1 MSLKHNPFLQKKS
14 EPILIKK
21 KIRIFDNPPETQKET
36 ISDDIKTVSTD
47 TVSKRAETISD
58 DIKTVSTDTDINFD
72 TVSDTV
78 SKFKKIKPSLLE
90 LLILKQMVLRL
101 ENGISQFQTTQI
113 SAAVGTTL
121 GGARNSLNRLK
132 AKGLIENI
140 GFQKGN
146 RIGSTSY
153 KINPKVFEYL
163 RALNSSKETISKET
177 ISNDTVSETIS
188 HYSKKEELNYLLT
201 ENLKQ
206 IGVRTFHLEMFKGSA
221 CELSE
226 LIEHFSF
233 SIDNNEIKIANKLSL
248 FVSLL
253 RDGKQWISEKYLQTM
268 NEELSKNQAR
278 MNQLNE
284 MNKQKKE
291 QELRDSYKNFI
302 EKNPEFKELVQSKNK
317 SFNISEEVMENLL
330 YSEWKNQYGV

>member
-21 KIRIFDNPPETQKET
+21 KIRIFDNPPEIQKET
-36 ISDDIKTVSTD
+36 ISVDIKTIPTD
-47 TVSKRAETISD
+47 TISNRAETISV
-58 DIKTVSTDTDINFD
+58 DIKTISTDIDINFD

-78 SKFKKIKPSLLE
+78 SNYKKIKPSLLE

-113 SAAVGTTL
+113 STAVGTTL

-132 AKGLIENI
+132 AKGLIENT

-146 RIGSTSY
+146 RVGSTSY

-177 ISNDTVSETIS
+177 ISTDTVSETIS
-188 HYSKKEELNYLLT
+188 HYSKKEELNSYLP

-206 IGVRTFHLEMFKGSA
+206 IGVRKFHLEMFKGSA
-221 CELSE
+221 GELSE
-226 LIEHFSF
+226 LMEHFSF

-268 NEELSKNQAR
+268 NEEISKNQLR
-278 MNQLNE
+278 MLKFE
-284 MNKQKKE
+284 EIKKQKKE
-291 QELRDSYKNFI
+291 NELKEKYNEFLG
-302 EKNPEFKELVQSKNK
+302 KNPEFIESVKSKNK
-317 SFNISEEVMENLL
+317 NFNISEEIIDNMSF
-330 YSEWKNQYGV
+330 SEWKIQNEL

>member
-21 KIRIFDNPPETQKET
+21 KIRIFDNPPENTKES
-36 ISDDIKTVSTD
+36 ISDDIKSVSTD
-47 TVSKRAETISD
+47 TISKRAESISD
-58 DIKTVSTDTDINFD
+58 DIKSVSTDIDLNFD

-78 SKFKKIKPSLLE
+78 SNYKKIKPSLLE

-113 SAAVGTTL
+113 STAVGTTL

-132 AKGLIENI
+132 AKGLIENT

-146 RIGSTSY
+146 RVGSTSY

-177 ISNDTVSETIS
+177 ISADTVSETIS
-188 HYSKKEELNYLLT
+188 HYSRKEELTSLLT

-206 IGVRTFHLEMFKGSA
+206 IGVRTFHLEMFKGSVG
-221 CELSE
+221 ELSE

-253 RDGKQWISEKYLQTM
+253 RDGKQWISEKYIQTL
-268 NEELSKNQAR
+268 NEELERNKKRSEQLDTIKKEQIELKLKEKYQDFLNKNQAHLKNVR
-278 MNQLNE
+278 DKQTINLSQEILEKVAFNE
-284 MNKQKKE
+284 W
-291 QELRDSYKNFI
+291 L
-302 EKNPEFKELVQSKNK
+302 EKHNV
-317 SFNISEEVMENLL
+317 
-330 YSEWKNQYGV
+330 

>member
-36 ISDDIKTVSTD
+36 ISYDIKTVSTD
-47 TVSKRAETISD
+47 TISERAETISY

-78 SKFKKIKPSLLE
+78 SKFKKLKPSLLE
-90 LLILKQMVLRL
+90 LLILKHMVLRL

-113 SAAVGTTL
+113 STAVGTTL

-132 AKGLIENI
+132 AKGLIENV

-146 RIGSTSY
+146 RVGSTSY

-177 ISNDTVSETIS
+177 ISTDTVSETIS

-221 CELSE
+221 DELSE

-253 RDGKQWISEKYLQTM
+253 RDGKQWISERYLQTM
-268 NEELSKNQAR
+268 NEELIKNQAR
-278 MNQLNE
+278 INQLDE
-284 MNKQKKE
+284 INKQKKE
-291 QELRDSYKNFI
+291 QELRDKYKTFI
-302 EKNPEFKELVQSKNK
+302 EKNPEFKELVRSKNK
-317 SFNISEEVMENLL
+317 SFNISEDIMENLL